1 MHRFLIYTVLLI
13 ITAVLPA
20 PRLSAQAKTGDRS
33 LLWEISGMN
42 LQSPS
47 YLFGTYHYAGKQLLD
62 SMPRVKTCF
71 ERSKA
76 VVGELVIDGS
86 LSTRMAFSMILR
98 GGSLENLFTPKEY
111 SAIDAYVREV
121 SDMELEQMN
130 SLKPAAVQMILSGY
144 ISPSTVSD
152 ENPALD
158 QFFQDQARKEGKKVL
173 GLETAAEQINMLL
186 NAPIERQKFHLLYLV
201 RNKLKLKA
209 ELARLYRLYRQEDV
223 QAIGRMMYAKGEFL
237 DNEIDVL
244 LVQRN
249 RRWAELL
256 PPIMQAQPAFIAV
269 GAGHLA
275 GPDGLITM
283 LRRKG
288 YVLKP
293 VL

>member
-1 MHRFLIYTVLLI
+1 MRRRIVHIFLLLL
-13 ITAVLPA
+13 TAGP
-20 PRLSAQAKTGDRS
+20 LSALSQTQPKAGDRS
-33 LLWEISGMN
+33 LLWEISGKN
-42 LQSPS
+42 LAQPS

-62 SMPRVKTCF
+62 SMPQVKTHFDRC
-71 ERSKA
+71 KT

-86 LSTRMAFSMILR
+86 LSTRMAFSMLLR
-98 GGSLENLFTPKEY
+98 GGTLKNLFTAKEY
-111 SAIDAYVREV
+111 SLVDGYVREI
-121 SDMELEQMN
+121 SEMELEQMN
-130 SLKPAAVQMILSGY
+130 TLKPAAVQMILSGY

-158 QFFQDQARKEGKKVL
+158 QFFQDQARKEGKKVI
-173 GLETAAEQINMLL
+173 GLETAAEQIDLLL
-186 NAPIERQKFHLLYLV
+186 NAPVERQKFHLLYMV
-201 RNKLKLKA
+201 RNKIKLKG
-209 ELARLYRLYRQEDV
+209 ELARLYRLYRQQDV

-249 RRWAELL
+249 RRWAEQL

-269 GAGHLA
+269 GAGHLG

-283 LRRKG
+283 LRKKG

-293 VL
+293 VW